1 MYGNKGL
8 KKSNPITLRVDDYEL
23 EALEKFKQIHGGETA
38 VWIRELVM
46 SEVKSILEASDRY
59 KKEQESTRQQ
69 VIRH

>member
-1 MYGNKGL
+1 MYSNKGL

-23 EALEKFKQIHGGETA
+23 EALEKFKQVHGGETA

-46 SEVKSILEASDRY
+46 AEVNSIIETNDRFEKSQRE
-59 KKEQESTRQQ
+59 Q